1 MSKLNLA
8 LSENL
13 INVEG
18 LTIPLVS
25 PMEMLKSKLLE
36 KRLELVK
43 MQKEALF
50 NEEARLLR
58 MARQGRRG
66 VSKKLAIVKR
76 EKNSILAQEARIL
89 RVLKQGTPA
98 L

>member
-1 MSKLNLA
+1 
-8 LSENL
+8 
-13 INVEG
+13 
-18 LTIPLVS
+18 
-25 PMEMLKSKLLE
+25 MEMLKSKLLE

-50 NEEARLLR
+50 NEEAHLLR
-58 MARQGRRG
+58 LAMQGKKG
-66 VSKKLAIVKR
+66 VSKKLTIVRR
-76 EKNSILAQEARIL
+76 EKNSILAQEARLL